1 MSALFIGLMSGTSV
15 DALDAVLVDFSNERA
30 PRLIGEKSHIWLA
43 DERQELLAL
52 AAGCA
57 DEIDRSGRDGQWWS
71 ERAAAL
77 TFKVGPGPN
86 QPRALIERSRHF
98 HLQAAFG
105 RPRAQA
111 EYFKNKACSID
122 NLYLEIRF

>member
-15 DALDAVLVDFSNERA
+15 DALDAALVDFSNERV

-57 DEIDRSGRDGQWWS
+57 NEIDRSGRAGQWWS

-77 TFKVGPGPN
+77 INELLAEHQLSPSDVRAIGSKV
-86 QPRALIERSRHF
+86 
-98 HLQAAFG
+98 
-105 RPRAQA
+105 
-111 EYFKNKACSID
+111 K
-122 NLYLEIRF
+122 